1 MIAVCLGGSGANAW
15 EIDIAQ
21 KMSGQNL
28 SIRLNSDNP
37 NHHLWNNHGTWWL
50 HYTLHLPDHTKKRIR
65 KSLRTQDVEE
75 ARRLRDKFLAGN

>member
-15 EIDIAQ
+15 EIDIAK

-65 KSLRTQDVEE
+65 KSLHTQDVEE